1 MGGDA
6 APGEVVAGA
15 VAAARELD
23 VTIRLVGPSALVAA
37 ELARVAGASAPGNL
51 SILDATDVIGMDEAP
66 LSALRRKP
74 GASIKVATDL
84 VARGEAS
91 AVYSAGHTGA
101 TLMAAHA
108 AFGMLPGADR
118 PALAILIPT
127 LPGQA
132 VLLDTG
138 ATMDCRPEH
147 LRAFAA
153 MGAAFAKIAVG
164 VDTPK
169 VGLLS
174 VGEEP
179 AKGNELIRDAHAL
192 LLATRDLN
200 FVGNIEARDLF
211 AGHADV
217 VVCDGFTGN
226 IVLKSGESLVATL
239 ETMLKREVG
248 HSMASRMA
256 NWLVGREFKRL
267 KARMDAGERGGAPL
281 LGVNGIAVVGHGRS
295 DARAIRNGIASTLAL
310 VEGHMVARL
319 REALDNGA
327 MGQ

>member
-15 VAAARELD
+15 VAAARDLNI
-23 VTIRLVGPSALVAA
+23 TIRLVGPSAIVAA
-37 ELARVAGASAPGNL
+37 ELARVGGPSAPGNL
-51 SILDATDVIGMDEAP
+51 SILDAADVIGMDEAP

-74 GASIKVATDL
+74 LASIKVATDL

-108 AFGMLPGADR
+108 AFGMLPGAER

-127 LPGQA
+127 LTGQA

-153 MGAAFAKIAVG
+153 MGAAFAKIAFG
-164 VDTPK
+164 VDSPK

-179 AKGNELIRDAHAL
+179 AKGNELVRDAHAL
-192 LLATRDLN
+192 LLAARDLN

-217 VVCDGFTGN
+217 AVCDGFTGN
-226 IVLKSGESLVATL
+226 IVLKVGEGLVATL
-239 ETMLKREVG
+239 ETMLRREVG
-248 HSMASRMA
+248 QSMASRIA
-256 NWLVGREFKRL
+256 NWLVGRGFKRL

-281 LGVNGIAVVGHGRS
+281 LGVNGIVVVGHGRS
-295 DARAIRNGIASTLAL
+295 DARAIRNGIASTATL
-310 VEGHMVARL
+310 VEGRMTERL
-319 REALDNGA
+319 RESLR
-327 MGQ
+327 

>member
-15 VAAARELD
+15 VAAARELG
-23 VTIRLVGPSALVAA
+23 VIIRLVGPSAIVAA
-37 ELARVAGASAPGNL
+37 ELTRVAGPSAPGNL
-51 SILDATDVIGMDEAP
+51 SILDAAEVIGMDEAP
-66 LSALRRKP
+66 LLALRRKP
-74 GASIKVATDL
+74 RASIKVATDL

-101 TLMAAHA
+101 SLMAAHA

-127 LPGQA
+127 LTGQA

-153 MGAAFAKIAVG
+153 MGAAFAKIALAVT
-164 VDTPK
+164 TPK

-174 VGEEP
+174 VGEEA
-179 AKGNELIRDAHAL
+179 AKGNELVREAHAL
-192 LLATRDLN
+192 LHTTRDLN

-226 IVLKSGESLVATL
+226 IVLKVGESLVATL

-248 HSMASRMA
+248 QSMASRMA
-256 NWLVGREFKRL
+256 DWLVGRGFKRL

-281 LGVNGIAVVGHGRS
+281 LGVNGIVVVGHGRS

-319 REALDNGA
+319 REALRNEP